1 MTPSQS
7 QQPAPSGVPAEL
19 RSRLKQ
25 SITGFV
31 AQTIRPIVET
41 DKVIWNARI
50 RRNEL
55 YYRGQQYLSY
65 LATGSG
71 LADYQNIG
79 QNQPLTL
86 STNGASNQ
94 STLYD
99 YVLNFFQGD
108 VDTFIAVLGGRSP
121 NVQAQARDLSNEQ
134 QIQMKMKADRTAA
147 WLYSHWNVE
156 TLHEK
161 LIRGLALYGTMFSHV
176 RYTVNP
182 RKLGHSQRTQYT
194 VQNVPMGNAYYQ
206 CPYCGTETPSDHAQ
220 MLAAQT
226 PGLPPN
232 AVPCSRC
239 GQLLGMESL
248 VQPQSMPSLVPSG
261 TIKYPNGAVEISI
274 LNPATVTAP
283 IWLPDL
289 TDAPWIIKETEE
301 DKGALAQAYPELRPK
316 IYSSDYSVNGDA
328 ARAMGSYTRDLL
340 TSSTGFVVDRSRGRW
355 LHTMLWYSPAAFE
368 YLPNDSDG
376 SLRDALLE
384 QYPDGFRV
392 PMVNGELL
400 PDRIIGERLTSTWA
414 ACKPKPSEMI
424 YADPY
429 FECMIQMQ
437 DCVNDSVS
445 MVIEQAERSNPF
457 VIADPEILNPDML
470 RQFNNVPGE
479 FKFAKPGS
487 VGSLDK
493 GFFRVPAAEL
503 NPVLIQF
510 IDKYVEWCRQITGIT
525 PAIFGGQASK
535 QQTAHE
541 AEINR
546 NQALMKL
553 NTPWTQVRMFW
564 AQTYENG
571 IYQAAKYSGGQ
582 LLSRGGRGVIE
593 QTEIDGIAQLAQG
606 GWYMRCEESM
616 PETIGQRRDWI
627 MTLMDKAPDVRN
639 DMGWKDPSNI
649 VKMQE
654 AAGMS
659 DWSTPNYDQVMRLY
673 DVIGQLQNA
682 APQPGQP
689 GPPGPMG
696 QPAPPGPPQPSVP
709 FNGFLFDP
717 PLAYQV
723 AREWLWSDKGNATSL
738 DNPPGYANVMAYAMA
753 AHAQIPPPGPPPK
766 PPSLTTTVDFSEL
779 TPAGQAA
786 FMREWNISPP
796 PGAQGQPMALSKEQR
811 DTQAQMQLA
820 QQGIHPSNVE
830 AAKLAVK
837 LHEGL
842 MQPPDGGLTPQRSP
856 LAGAPQ

>member
-1 MTPSQS
+1 MAGGP
-7 QQPAPSGVPAEL
+7 PDLAL
-19 RSRLKQ
+19 RLKQ
-25 SITGFV
+25 SVTGYV
-31 AQTIRPIVET
+31 SQTIRPVVET

-55 YYRGQQYLSY
+55 YYRGLQYLSY

-71 LADYQNIG
+71 MADYISVA

-86 STNGASNQ
+86 TTTNLSDN

-121 NVQAQARDLSNEQ
+121 NCQAQARDLSNDQ
-134 QIQMKMKADRTAA
+134 HVAMKIKADRAAA
-147 WLYSHWNVE
+147 WLYSHWSVE
-156 TLHEK
+156 TLHPQ
-161 LIRGLALYGTMFSHV
+161 LVRGLALYGTMFSHT

-182 RKLGHSQRTQYT
+182 LRYGKSQRTQYS
-194 VQNVPMGNAYYQ
+194 VQQVPMGNAYYQ
-206 CPYCGTETPSDHAQ
+206 CPFCGTETPADQAQ
-220 MLAAQT
+220 AQSAQT
-226 PGLPPN
+226 PGFPMGQ
-232 AVPCSRC
+232 VPCSRC
-239 GQLLGMESL
+239 GHPLGQESL
-248 VQPQSMPSLVPSG
+248 VIPESMPSLVP
-261 TIKYPNGAVEISI
+261 THNIEYPNGSVEMSI

-283 IWLPDL
+283 IWLKDL
-289 TDAPWIIKETEE
+289 DYAPWIIKETEE
-301 DKGALAQAYPELRPK
+301 DKGALVQAYPELRAK
-316 IYSSDYSVNGDA
+316 VYGEEYSITGDS
-328 ARAMGSYTRDLL
+328 ARAMGRYTRDLV
-340 TSSTGFVVDRSRGRW
+340 TSSTGFVVDRNRGRW
-355 LHTMLWYSPAAFE
+355 LHTMIWFAPSVYE
-368 YLPNDSDG
+368 YLPNDRDG
-376 SLRDALLE
+376 ALRESMLK

-400 PDRIIGERLTSTWA
+400 PKYITDERLTSTWA

-525 PAIFGGQASK
+525 PAIFGGQSSK

-541 AEINR
+541 AEITR

-553 NTPWTQVRMFW
+553 NVPWTQIRMFW

-582 LLSRGGRGVIE
+582 LLSRSARGVVE
-593 QTEIDGIAQLAQG
+593 QTEIEGLSQLARG

-616 PETIGQRRDWI
+616 PETIGQRKDWI
-627 MTLMDKAPDVRN
+627 MKLTQMPPDVRA
-639 DMGWKDPSNI
+639 DLGWKDPNNI
-649 VKMQE
+649 IKFQE

-659 DWSTPNYDQVMRLY
+659 DWSTPNYNQVMRIY

-682 APQPGQP
+682 APQPGMPSPPDPATGQP
-689 GPPGPMG
+689 G
-696 QPAPPGPPQPSVP
+696 PPGPPQPSVP

-717 PLAYQV
+717 AIAYQIS
-723 AREWLWSDKGNATSL
+723 REWLWSDKGSEMALTNQ
-738 DNPPGYANVMAYAMA
+738 PGYQNVTAWATA
-753 AHAQIPPPGPPPK
+753 AKQQIPPPGPPAK
-766 PPSLTTTVDFSEL
+766 PPSLATTVNFSEL
-779 TPAGQAA
+779 TPEGQQA
-786 FMREWNISPP
+786 FMREFNITPP
-796 PGAQGQPMALSKEQR
+796 PGPPGQPMAIPKAQS
-811 DTQAQMQLA
+811 DAQAEIMLA
-820 QQGIHPSNVE
+820 QQG
-830 AAKLAVK
+830 
-837 LHEGL
+837 LHEAHYRADDNDTKIQQAL
-842 MQPPDGGLTPQRSP
+842 LRPPPGGVTAQKSP
-856 LAGAPQ
+856 LASGPAS